1 MRDEEDYI
9 DAEPFEIL
17 REDLGEFF
25 SDEFDEYTVEE
36 MRAKIENDTAFMGR
50 LKAEML
56 DILSRYKT
64 ETFEIDMRD

>member
-1 MRDEEDYI
+1 MMDEEYYI

-25 SDEFDEYTVEE
+25 CDEFDEYTVEE
-36 MRAKIENDTAFMGR
+36 MRAKIEDDAAFVGR

>member
-1 MRDEEDYI
+1 MMGEEDYI

-36 MRAKIENDTAFMGR
+36 MRAKIENDAAFMSR

>member
-1 MRDEEDYI
+1 MDVQTDYI
-9 DAEPFEIL
+9 DAEPYEIL
-17 REDLGEFF
+17 QEDLGEFF
-25 SDEFDEYTVEE
+25 CDEFDEYTVEE
-36 MRAKIENDTAFMGR
+36 MRTKIENDAAFMGR